1 MEFTYPEFAR
11 MPGEVYSGG
20 VYVPCIYSHAKC
32 DLYWWS
38 LCTLNLLACQVRYIP
53 LVEFMYPEFTR
64 MPGEIYLWWSL
75 YTPYLLAC
83 QVRFTSGGVYV
94 P

>member
-1 MEFTYPEFAR
+1 MYPEFTR
-11 MPGEVYSGG
+11 MPGVVYPGG

-53 LVEFMYPEFTR
+53 LVEFMYPEFTLVEYMYPEFTR
-64 MPGEIYLWWSL
+64 MQGEVYPG
-75 YTPYLLAC
+75 
-83 QVRFTSGGVYV
+83 
-94 P
+94 